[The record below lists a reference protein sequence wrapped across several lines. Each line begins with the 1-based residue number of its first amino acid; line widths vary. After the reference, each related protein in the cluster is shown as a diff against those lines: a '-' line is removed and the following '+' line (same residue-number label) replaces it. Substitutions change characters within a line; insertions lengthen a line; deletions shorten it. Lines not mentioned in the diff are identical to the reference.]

1 MTISTAIPR
10 GAVAIGLAFVAP
22 IGTAVYAQP
31 TSTGSGQAYPAKN
44 IILVVPYPPGGGTDL
59 FARVI
64 AHDLAKQFDRQLV
77 VDNRSGANGNIGAE
91 LVAKAAPDG
100 YTLLYTASPIAV
112 SRVLSK
118 VVRFDAQRDLRPISM
133 TISIPL
139 VLAVHPSL
147 PVRNV
152 KELIALAKA
161 KPGALTYSSSGP
173 GASGHFTMEL
183 LNFAGGIDTRHVAY
197 RGAAPALT
205 SVLSGETQMAFL
217 VPPLVQ
223 PHIASGKLRVV
234 AVSSR
239 TRSPVLPNV
248 PTVQEQ
254 GLRDFEALQWHG
266 FFAPAAV
273 PDVIVKVLHGAVVKA
288 LASPDVKSKL
298 AAEGASV
305 VGSSPAEFAAFF
317 QKELVKW
324 TEIAKRAGIQPE

>member
-1 MTISTAIPR
+1 MRISRVAR
-10 GAVAIGLAFVAP
+10 RAALAAGAVFAFAAIASAC
-22 IGTAVYAQP
+22 AQ
-31 TSTGSGQAYPAKN
+31 SYPAKN
-44 IILVVPYPPGGGTDL
+44 IVLVVPYPPGGGTDL

-64 AHDLAKQFDRQLV
+64 AQDMAKQFEKQIV

-91 LVAKAAPDG
+91 FVAKAAPDG

-152 KELIALAKA
+152 KELVALAKA

-183 LNFAGGIDTRHVAY
+183 LNFSAGIETRHVPY

-223 PHIASGKLRVV
+223 PHIASGKLRVI

-239 TRSPVLPNV
+239 TRSSVLPNL
-248 PTVQEQ
+248 PTMQEQ
-254 GLRDFEALQWHG
+254 GIRDFEALQWHG
-266 FFAPAAV
+266 FFAPSAV
-273 PDVIVKVLHGAVVKA
+273 PEPVIKTLHGAIVKA
-288 LASPDVKSKL
+288 LASPEVKARL
-298 AAEGASV
+298 ASEGASV

-317 QKELVKW
+317 QKELTKW
-324 TEIAKRAGIQPE
+324 TEIAKRANIHPE

>member
-1 MTISTAIPR
+1 MKIRLEAAR
-10 GAVAIGLAFVAP
+10 GRVALTMGIVFALAPNAP
-22 IGTAVYAQP
+22 LYAQ
-31 TSTGSGQAYPAKN
+31 TYPVKN
-44 IILVVPYPPGGGTDL
+44 ILVVVPYPPGGGTDL

-64 AHDLAKQFDRQLV
+64 AQDLGKQFEKQIV

-91 LVAKAAPDG
+91 FVAKAAPDG

-118 VVRFDAQRDLRPISM
+118 VVRFDAQRDLQPISM

-147 PVRNV
+147 PVRNI
-152 KELIALAKA
+152 KELVALAKA
-161 KPGALTYSSSGP
+161 KPGTLTYSSSGP

-183 LNFAGGIDTRHVAY
+183 LNFATGIDTRHVPY
-197 RGAAPALT
+197 RGAAPSLT
-205 SVLSGETQMAFL
+205 SVISGETQMAFL

-223 PHIASGKLRVV
+223 SHAAAGKLRAI

-248 PTVQEQ
+248 LTAQEQ

-266 FFAPAAV
+266 FFAPAATAEG
-273 PDVIVKVLHGAVVKA
+273 IIKVLHGAVVKA
-288 LASPDVKSKL
+288 LRTAEVNSRL
-298 AAEGASV
+298 AAEGATV
-305 VGSSPAEFAAFF
+305 VGSSPAEFAAFL
-317 QKELVKW
+317 QKEIAKW
-324 TEIAKRAGIQPE
+324 TDIAKRAGIQPE

>member
-1 MTISTAIPR
+1 MGIWRCTAH
-10 GAVAIGLAFVAP
+10 AALAAASAFALDAP
-22 IGTAVYAQP
+22 VHAQ
-31 TSTGSGQAYPAKN
+31 GYPAKN
-44 IILVVPYPPGGGTDL
+44 VIVVVPYPAGGGTDL
-59 FARVI
+59 FGRLI
-64 AHDLAKQFDRQLV
+64 AQDLAKQLDKQFI
-77 VDNRSGANGNIGAE
+77 VDNRAGANGNIGAE

-100 YTLLYTASPIAV
+100 HTLLYTASPIAL
-112 SRVLSK
+112 SRVFSK

-152 KELIALAKA
+152 KELVALAKA
-161 KPGALTYSSSGP
+161 KPGTLTYSSSGP

-183 LNFAGGIDTRHVAY
+183 LNHTAGIDTRHVPY

-223 PHIASGKLRVV
+223 AQAASGKLRTI

-239 TRSPVLPNV
+239 ARSPVFPNV
-248 PTVQEQ
+248 PTMQEQ
-254 GLRDFEALQWHG
+254 GVRDFEALQWHG
-266 FFAPAAV
+266 MFAPSGVSDAV
-273 PDVIVKVLHGAVVKA
+273 VKTLHAAVVKA

-298 AAEGASV
+298 AAEGATL
-305 VGSSPAEFAAFF
+305 VGSSPSEFAAFF
-317 QKELVKW
+317 QNEIAKW
-324 TEIAKRAGIQPE
+324 TAVAKRAGIQPE

>member
-1 MTISTAIPR
+1 MKAPLGVWGIAAASALAL
-10 GAVAIGLAFVAP
+10 GSAVH
-22 IGTAVYAQP
+22 AQ
-31 TSTGSGQAYPAKN
+31 GYPAKN
-44 IILVVPYPPGGGTDL
+44 IVVVVPYPPGGGTDL

-64 AHDLAKQFDRQLV
+64 SQDIAKQLEKQV
-77 VDNRSGANGNIGAE
+77 IVDNRSGANGNIGAE
-91 LVAKAAPDG
+91 LVSKAVPDG
-100 YTLLYTASPIAV
+100 HVLLYTASPIAV
-112 SRVLSK
+112 SRILSK
-118 VVRFDAQRDLRPISM
+118 NVRFDAQRDLRPISM

-161 KPGALTYSSSGP
+161 KPGSLTYSSSGP

-183 LNFAGGIDTRHVAY
+183 LNFAGGIDTRHVPY

-223 PHIASGKLRVV
+223 GHVSSGKLRLI

-248 PTVQEQ
+248 PTAQEQ

-266 FFAPAAV
+266 FFAPAGVAD
-273 PDVIVKVLHGAVVKA
+273 PVIKVLHGAVVKA
-288 LASPDVKSKL
+288 LASAEVKARL
-298 AAEGASV
+298 ASEGASV
-305 VGSSPAEFAAFF
+305 VGSTPAEFAAFF
-317 QKELVKW
+317 QKELEKW
-324 TEIAKRAGIQPE
+324 TAIAKRAGIQPE

>member
-1 MTISTAIPR
+1 MLKRTPSR
-10 GAVAIGLAFVAP
+10 
-22 IGTAVYAQP
+22 
-31 TSTGSGQAYPAKN
+31 TSL
-44 IILVVPYPPGGGTDL
+44 LVVPYPPGGGTDL

-64 AHDLAKQFDRQLV
+64 AQDLAKQFDKQIV

-91 LVAKAAPDG
+91 FVTKAPPDG

-147 PVRNV
+147 PVRNI
-152 KELIALAKA
+152 KELVALAKA
-161 KPGALTYSSSGP
+161 KPGTLTYSSSGP

-183 LNFAGGIDTRHVAY
+183 LNFATGIDTRHVPY

-223 PHIASGKLRVV
+223 SQAASGKLRAI

-239 TRSPVLPNV
+239 ARSPVLPNV
-248 PTVQEQ
+248 PTAQEQ

-266 FFAPAAV
+266 FFAP
-273 PDVIVKVLHGAVVKA
+273 GAVVEA
-288 LASPDVKSKL
+288 MSRCCTARS
-298 AAEGASV
+298 
-305 VGSSPAEFAAFF
+305 
-317 QKELVKW
+317 
-324 TEIAKRAGIQPE
+324 

>member
-1 MTISTAIPR
+1 MKRWKKAR
-10 GAVAIGLAFVAP
+10 GGALAMVAATLAVAFNAP
-22 IGTAVYAQP
+22 LHAQ
-31 TSTGSGQAYPAKN
+31 GYPAKN
-44 IILVVPYPPGGGTDL
+44 ITVVVPYPPGGGTDL

-64 AHDLAKQFDRQLV
+64 SQDISKQFDKQV
-77 VDNRSGANGNIGAE
+77 IVDNRSGANGNIGAE
-91 LVAKAAPDG
+91 FVAKAPPDG
-100 YTLLYTASPIAV
+100 YVLLYTASPIAV
-112 SRVLSK
+112 SRILSK
-118 VVRFDAQRDLRPISM
+118 NVRFDAQRDLRPISM

-147 PVRNV
+147 PVRNL

-161 KPGALTYSSSGP
+161 KPGALTYSSSGA

-183 LNFAGGIDTRHVAY
+183 LNFAGGIDTRHIPY

-205 SVLSGETQMAFL
+205 SVLAGETQMAFL

-223 PHIASGKLRVV
+223 AHAASGKLRLI
-234 AVSSR
+234 AVSSHA
-239 TRSPVLPNV
+239 RSPVLPNV
-248 PTVQEQ
+248 PTAQEQ

-273 PDVIVKVLHGAVVKA
+273 PDGVIKVLHGAVVKA
-288 LASPDVKSKL
+288 LASPEVKARL

-305 VGSSPAEFAAFF
+305 VASTPAEFAAFF

>member
-1 MTISTAIPR
+1 MTAGRKASRTLAF
-10 GAVAIGLAFVAP
+10 AVAAM
-22 IGTAVYAQP
+22 
-31 TSTGSGQAYPAKN
+31 STGASHCVVHAQSYPAKN
-44 IILVVPYPPGGGTDL
+44 VTVVVPYPAGGGTDL
-59 FARVI
+59 FARLI
-64 AHDLAKQFDRQLV
+64 AQDVSKQLDRQFI

-91 LVAKAAPDG
+91 LVARSAPDG
-100 YTLLYTASPIAV
+100 YTILYTASPIAV

-118 VVRFDAQRDLRPISM
+118 TLRFDPQRDLRPISM

-173 GASGHFTMEL
+173 GASGHFTMAL
-183 LNFAGGIDTRHVAY
+183 LNFAGGIDTRHIAY

-223 PHIASGKLRVV
+223 PHVASGKLRAI

-239 TRSPVLPNV
+239 ARSPVFPNV
-248 PTVQEQ
+248 PTAQEQ

-266 FFAPAAV
+266 FFAPAAA
-273 PDVIVKVLHGAVVKA
+273 PDAVVKVLHGAIHKA
-288 LASPDVKSKL
+288 LGSPDVKAKL
-298 AAEGASV
+298 ASEGASV

-324 TEIAKRAGIQPE
+324 ADIAKRAGIQPE

>member
-1 MTISTAIPR
+1 MSILDIASR
-10 GAVAIGLAFVAP
+10 GVLAVAVAVGLHAQA
-22 IGTAVYAQP
+22 YAQP
-31 TSTGSGQAYPAKN
+31 FPAKN
-44 IILVVPYPPGGGTDL
+44 ITVIVPYPPGGGTDL

-64 AHDLAKQFDRQLV
+64 AQDLSKQLEKQV
-77 VDNRSGANGNIGAE
+77 IVDNRSGANGNIGAE
-91 LVAKAAPDG
+91 LVVKSAPDG
-100 YTLLYTASPIAV
+100 HTLLYTASPIAV
-112 SRVLSK
+112 SRVLAK
-118 VVRFDAQRDLRPISM
+118 NVRFDAQRDLRPISM

-152 KELIALAKA
+152 KDLIALAKA
-161 KPGALTYSSSGP
+161 KPGSLTYSSSGP

-183 LNFAGGIDTRHVAY
+183 LNYAGRIDTRHVAY

-223 PHIASGKLRVV
+223 PHVASGKLRPI

-239 TRSPVLPNV
+239 ARSPVFPNV
-248 PTVQEQ
+248 ATVQEQ
-254 GLRDFEALQWHG
+254 GVRDFEALQWHG

-273 PDVIVKVLHGAVVKA
+273 ADSVIRVLHGAVVKA
-288 LASPDVKSKL
+288 LGSADVKARLSG
-298 AAEGASV
+298 EGASI
-305 VGSSPAEFAAFF
+305 VGSTPAEFAAFF
-317 QKELVKW
+317 QKEIAKW

>member
-1 MTISTAIPR
+1 MTCNAVR
-10 GAVAIGLAFVAP
+10 CAWLALLAAAGAV
-22 IGTAVYAQP
+22 TP
-31 TSTGSGQAYPAKN
+31 TKDIHAQAYPAKN
-44 IILVVPYPPGGGTDL
+44 ITLVIPYPAGGGTDL
-59 FARVI
+59 FGRVI
-64 AHDLAKQFDRQLV
+64 ALDLSKQFDRQIV

-91 LVAKAAPDG
+91 AVAKSAPDG

-118 VVRFDAQRDLRPISM
+118 NVRFDAQRDLRPISM

-139 VLAVHPSL
+139 VLVVHPSL

-161 KPGALTYSSSGP
+161 QPGVLTYSSSGP

-183 LNFAGGIDTRHVAY
+183 LNFAAGISTRHVPY

-223 PHIASGKLRVV
+223 PHLAGGKLHPL

-239 TRSPVLPNV
+239 TRSPILPNI
-248 PTVQEQ
+248 PTMQEQ
-254 GLRDFEALQWHG
+254 GVRGFEALQWHG

-273 PDVIVKVLHGAVVKA
+273 PDAIVKA
-288 LASPDVKSKL
+288 LASPEVKARL

-317 QKELVKW
+317 QKEIAKW
-324 TEIAKRAGIQPE
+324 TEIAKRANIQPE

>member
-1 MTISTAIPR
+1 MTASTITWFAAFAAAFGLVPDT
-10 GAVAIGLAFVAP
+10 GAQ
-22 IGTAVYAQP
+22 T
-31 TSTGSGQAYPAKN
+31 YPAKN
-44 IILVVPYPPGGGTDL
+44 ITLVVPYPAGGGTDL

-64 AHDLAKQFDRQLV
+64 AQDMGKQFERQIV

-91 LVAKAAPDG
+91 AVSKAPPDG

-118 VVRFDAQRDLRPISM
+118 NVRFDAQRDLRPISM

-139 VLAVHPSL
+139 VLAVHPAL

-152 KELIALAKA
+152 KELVALAKSR
-161 KPGALTYSSSGP
+161 PGELTYSSSGP

-183 LNFAGGIDTRHVAY
+183 LNFETGINTRHVPY

-205 SVLSGETQMAFL
+205 SVLAGETQMAFL

-223 PHIASGKLRVV
+223 PHVASGKLRPL

-239 TRSPVLPNV
+239 TRSPVFPNL

-254 GLRDFEALQWHG
+254 GVRGFEALQWHG
-266 FFAPAAV
+266 FFAPAATPEAV
-273 PDVIVKVLHGAVVKA
+273 VTRLHAAVVKA
-288 LASPDVKSKL
+288 LGSAEVKSRL
-298 AAEGASV
+298 AAEGAVV
-305 VGSSPAEFAAFF
+305 VGSSPGEFAAFF
-317 QKELVKW
+317 QKELTKW
-324 TEIAKRAGIQPE
+324 TAIAKRAGIKPE

>member
-1 MTISTAIPR
+1 MKIEPDLFFWL
-10 GAVAIGLAFVAP
+10 VLAAAGVPALSH
-22 IGTAVYAQP
+22 AQ
-31 TSTGSGQAYPAKN
+31 GYPAKN
-44 IILVVPYPPGGGTDL
+44 ITLVVPYPAGGGTDL

-64 AHDLAKQFDRQLV
+64 SQDMSKQLERQIV

-91 LVAKAAPDG
+91 LVAKSAPDG
-100 YTLLYTASPIAV
+100 HTLLYTASPIAL

-118 VVRFDAQRDLRPISM
+118 NVRFDAQRDLKPISM

-152 KELIALAKA
+152 KELVALAKA

-173 GASGHFTMEL
+173 GASGHVTMVL
-183 LNFAGGIDTRHVAY
+183 LNASTGIDTRHVPY
-197 RGAAPALT
+197 RGAAPSLT
-205 SVLSGETQMAFL
+205 SVISGETQMAFL

-223 PHIASGKLRVV
+223 AQAASGKLRPI

-239 TRSPVLPNV
+239 TRSAVFPDV

-266 FFAPAAV
+266 FFAPAATADAV
-273 PDVIVKVLHGAVVKA
+273 IRQLHGVIVKA
-288 LASPDVKSKL
+288 LGSPDVKSKL
-298 AAEGASV
+298 AGEGASV
-305 VGSSPAEFAAFF
+305 VGSAPAEFAAFF
-317 QKELVKW
+317 QS
-324 TEIAKRAGIQPE
+324 EIAKWAAIATRAGIQPE

>member
-1 MTISTAIPR
+1 MPALSPSDVDA
-10 GAVAIGLAFVAP
+10 
-22 IGTAVYAQP
+22 
-31 TSTGSGQAYPAKN
+31 QAYPAKN
-44 IILVVPYPPGGGTDL
+44 ITLVVPYPAGGGTDL

-64 AHDLAKQFDRQLV
+64 AHDMSRQLERQIV

-91 LVAKAAPDG
+91 LVSKAPPDG

-118 VVRFDAQRDLRPISM
+118 NVRFDAQRDLRAISM

-147 PVRNV
+147 PARNV
-152 KELIALAKA
+152 KELVALAKS
-161 KPGALTYSSSGP
+161 KPGELTFSSSGA

-183 LNFAGGIDTRHVAY
+183 LNYTAGINTRHVPY
-197 RGAAPALT
+197 RGAAPAMT

-223 PHIASGKLRVV
+223 AHAASGKLRAI

-239 TRSPVLPNV
+239 TRSAVFPNV
-248 PTVQEQ
+248 PTAQEQ

-266 FFAPAAV
+266 FFAPGAL
-273 PDVIVKVLHGAVVKA
+273 PEPLVKQLHGAIVKA

-298 AAEGASV
+298 AGEGAVV

-317 QKELVKW
+317 QKELTKW

>member
-1 MTISTAIPR
+1 MTCNTVRCAWLAVLITAGGVMP
-10 GAVAIGLAFVAP
+10 
-22 IGTAVYAQP
+22 TTSVYA
-31 TSTGSGQAYPAKN
+31 QAYPAKN
-44 IILVVPYPPGGGTDL
+44 ITLVIPYPAGGGTDL
-59 FARVI
+59 FGRVI
-64 AHDLAKQFDRQLV
+64 ALDLSKQFDRQIV

-91 LVAKAAPDG
+91 AVAKSAPDG
-100 YTLLYTASPIAV
+100 YTLLYTASPNAV

-118 VVRFDAQRDLRPISM
+118 NVRFDAQRDLRPISM

-139 VLAVHPSL
+139 VLVVHPSL

-161 KPGALTYSSSGP
+161 KPGGLTYSSSGP

-183 LNFAGGIDTRHVAY
+183 LNFAAGISTRHVPY

-223 PHIASGKLRVV
+223 PHLAGGKLRPL

-239 TRSPVLPNV
+239 TRSPILPNI
-248 PTVQEQ
+248 PTMQEQ
-254 GLRDFEALQWHG
+254 GVRGFEALQWHG

-273 PDVIVKVLHGAVVKA
+273 PDAIVKTLHAAIVKA
-288 LASPDVKSKL
+288 LASPEVKARL

-317 QKELVKW
+317 QKEIAKW
-324 TEIAKRAGIQPE
+324 TEIAKRANIQPE